1 MKILTKLLT
10 AAALSTVLLAGPAF
24 AAGKAK
30 SAADIAFS
38 FEGPFGTF
46 DRAQLQRGFQVYK
59 EVCSSCHSA
68 NLLHYRNLSEPGGPE
83 FTEEQVKA
91 IAAEYEVQDGPNE
104 DGEMFDRPARPSDKF
119 KSPFANEAEA
129 RAANGGAYP
138 MDFSLITKAREG
150 FHYPW
155 YVSPFIKMWTG
166 NGGPEYVHAVLTGY
180 SEPPADKA
188 DEAPEGKSYNPYFA
202 AGPWISMAKP
212 LDDDSVEYSD
222 GTRAT
227 LDQQARDVAAFLAWT
242 AEPKMEERK
251 ALGLQVM
258 IYLIILALLL
268 YLVKLKLWRDVE
280 H

>member
-1 MKILTKLLT
+1 MKTLAKLLT
-10 AAALSTVLLAGPAF
+10 AAALSTALLAGPAF

-30 SAADIAFS
+30 NAQNIDFS
-38 FEGPFGTF
+38 FEGAFGTY

-59 EVCSSCHSA
+59 EVCAACHSA
-68 NLLHYRNLSEPGGPE
+68 DLMHYRNLGEPGGPE
-83 FTEEQVKA
+83 FSEEQVKA

-104 DGEMFDRPARPSDKF
+104 DGEMFERPGRPSDKF
-119 KSPFANEAEA
+119 KAPFTNDNEA

-138 MDFSLITKAREG
+138 PDLSLITKAREG

-180 SEPPADKA
+180 SDPPESEAA
-188 DEAPEGKSYNPYFA
+188 TAPEGKSYNAYFA
-202 AGPWISMAKP
+202 AGPWISMAPP
-212 LDDDSVEYSD
+212 LVEDGIEYSD
-222 GTRAT
+222 GTKASV
-227 LDQQARDVAAFLAWT
+227 DQQAKDVSAFLAWA
-242 AEPKMEERK
+242 AEPKMEQRK

-258 IYLIILALLL
+258 IYLIILALLM
-268 YLVKLKLWRDVE
+268 YLVKLKLWRNVE

>member
-1 MKILTKLLT
+1 MKTLAKLLT
-10 AAALSTVLLAGPAF
+10 AAALSTALLAGPAY

-30 SAADIAFS
+30 NAKDIAFS

-59 EVCSSCHSA
+59 EVCSACHA
-68 NLLHYRNLSEPGGPE
+68 AKLLSYRNLGETGGPE
-83 FTEEQVKA
+83 FPEAQVKA

-119 KSPFANEAEA
+119 KSPFANENEA
-129 RAANGGAYP
+129 RAANGGALP
-138 MDFSLITKAREG
+138 TDLSLITKAREG

-180 SEPPADKA
+180 SDPPADKA
-188 DEAPEGKSYNPYFA
+188 AEAPEGRSYNPYFA
-202 AGPWISMAKP
+202 AGPWISMAPP
-212 LDDDSVEYSD
+212 LSEDGVEYSD
-222 GTRAT
+222 GTAASV
-227 LDQQARDVAAFLAWT
+227 DQQAKDVAAFLAWA

-251 ALGLQVM
+251 SLGLQVM
-258 IYLIILALLL
+258 IYLLILAMLM